1 MDTYLTWLTVF
12 VGLTTLAL
20 LAQAA
25 ILVATYLRLAKLDE
39 ETRALRNKVNEQ
51 AGPILRNVEDITL
64 TVRDKGRLIADDLT
78 AISYDARRQ
87 MEKLDQ
93 LTDEV
98 ADRLRSQLDRADQ
111 LLSLALDNLEEAGT
125 AVKENVVGPMREA
138 AAVLAGV
145 KAAVDYLGTRGRRGK
160 GKTGRE
166 GEQLFI

>member
-1 MDTYLTWLTVF
+1 METYLTWLTVF

-20 LAQAA
+20 LAQAI

-39 ETRALRNKVNEQ
+39 ETRALRKQVSDQ
-51 AGPILRNVEDITL
+51 AGPILRNVEDITV

-78 AISYDARRQ
+78 AMSYDARRQ
-87 MEKLDQ
+87 MEKVDQ
-93 LTDEV
+93 LTDDL
-98 ADRLRSQLDRADQ
+98 ADRLRLQIIRADQ
-111 LLSLALDNLEEAGT
+111 LLTQALDNLEEAGT
-125 AVKENVVGPMREA
+125 TVKENVVGPVREA

-145 KAAVDYLGTRGRRGK
+145 KAAVDYLGERRQRGR

>member
-1 MDTYLTWLTVF
+1 LETYLTWLTVF

-20 LAQAA
+20 LTQAA

-39 ETRALRNKVNEQ
+39 ETRALRNKINEQ
-51 AGPILRNVEDITL
+51 AGPILRNVEDITV
-64 TVRDKGRLIADDLT
+64 TVREKGRLIADDLT
-78 AISYDARRQ
+78 AMSYDARRQ

-93 LTDEV
+93 LTDEL
-98 ADRLRSQLDRADQ
+98 ADRLRTQIIRADE
-111 LLSLALDNLEEAGT
+111 LLSQALDNLEEAGT
-125 AVKENVVGPMREA
+125 TVKENVVGPVREA

-145 KAAVDYLGTRGRRGK
+145 KAAVDFLGARRQRNR

>member
-1 MDTYLTWLTVF
+1 METYLTWLTVF

-20 LAQAA
+20 LAQAI

-39 ETRALRNKVNEQ
+39 ETRALRKQVSDQ
-51 AGPILRNVEDITL
+51 AGPILRNVEDITV

-78 AISYDARRQ
+78 AMSYDARRQ

-93 LTDEV
+93 LTDEL
-98 ADRLRSQLDRADQ
+98 ADRLHVQIIRADQ
-111 LLSLALDNLEEAGT
+111 LLTQALDNLQEAGT
-125 AVKENVVGPMREA
+125 TVKENVVGPMREA

-145 KAAVDYLGTRGRRGK
+145 KAAVDYLGERRQRGRGK
-160 GKTGRE
+160 AGRE

>member
-1 MDTYLTWLTVF
+1 METYLTWLTVF

-20 LAQAA
+20 VAQAV

-39 ETRALRNKVNEQ
+39 ETRTLRNKINEQ
-51 AGPILRNVEDITL
+51 AGPILRNVEDITV

-78 AISYDARRQ
+78 AMSYDARRQ

-93 LTDEV
+93 LTDEL
-98 ADRLRSQLDRADQ
+98 ADRLRLQIIRADQ
-111 LLSLALDNLEEAGT
+111 LLSQAIDNLEEAGAT
-125 AVKENVVGPMREA
+125 VKENVVGPVREA

-145 KAAVDYLGTRGRRGK
+145 KAAVDYLGARRQRSRGK
-160 GKTGRE
+160 TRE